1 MDPIFNASGYVSRAP
16 RCDAAG
22 GVVLARQLF
31 EAAPRDLT
39 PRSSDALT
47 KVVTAGEKLERGMN
61 ERERASESRRRPA
74 LSKFGRGWGAL
85 EGRLASAA
93 KLSDTPTGARAGE
106 LHAMLFDGGLS
117 FLVGDAET
125 QYAESSRRLLFI
137 ADEGLTAEVEA
148 IVGDGYLEVVR
159 REHEAL
165 GRVIGIGTPL
175 VRTSSSIVHENLVD
189 VQQAILWYCVQVVAE
204 SDLASD
210 ASVTRLR
217 QALGPIDEWR
227 SGHPYGDDADDAPE
241 PAVGPTP
248 APVPA
253 NEPVVVPVPD
263 RDVA

>member
-31 EAAPRDLT
+31 EAAPADLT

-74 LSKFGRGWGAL
+74 LTKFGRGWGAA
-85 EGRLASAA
+85 EGRLAAAA

-106 LHAMLFDGGLS
+106 LYAMLFDGGLS

-125 QYAESSRRLLFI
+125 QYAESSRRLLLLS
-137 ADEGLTAEVEA
+137 DEGLTAEVET
-148 IVGDGYLEVVR
+148 IVGSGYLEVVR

-175 VRTSSSIVHENLVD
+175 VRTSSSIVHENLVE
-189 VQQAILWYCVQVVAE
+189 VQQAILWYCVQLVAE
-204 SDLASD
+204 SDLGSET
-210 ASVTRLR
+210 SVTRLR

-227 SGHPYGDDADDAPE
+227 SGHPYGEEAEPE
-241 PAVGPTP
+241 PGVSPTP
-248 APVPA
+248 TPVPERDPVIAPVP
-253 NEPVVVPVPD
+253 E